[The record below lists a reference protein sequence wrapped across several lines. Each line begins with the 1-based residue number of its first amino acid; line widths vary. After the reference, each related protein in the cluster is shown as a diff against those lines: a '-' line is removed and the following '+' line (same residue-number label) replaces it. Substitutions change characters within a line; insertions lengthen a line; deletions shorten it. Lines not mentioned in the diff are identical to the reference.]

1 MRLLLFIVLLA
12 TSLCAQ
18 AQTAPTPFDRTHA
31 QFDALLKK
39 HVRWSQA
46 GTASQV
52 DYAGFLVDRA
62 PLKRY
67 LGSLA
72 AVGADEFATW
82 PSVDRQAF
90 LINAYNA
97 ATIDLVL
104 NRYPNLHSIKD
115 LGGLFSSPWGQTLVL
130 LFGKLRSLDDIE
142 HVMLRGAR
150 DYRDPRIHF
159 AVNCASIGCP
169 ALRPEAYV
177 GGRLQGQLDDQTRR
191 FLRDTSR
198 NRFDVRAGVLRVSK
212 IFDWYAEDFVRLS
225 GGVRPFL
232 ARYPGELAL
241 DAAGTS
247 RLVSGK
253 GALAFGE
260 YDWTLNGRRP

>member
-1 MRLLLFIVLLA
+1 MRLLLFILLLA

-18 AQTAPTPFDRTHA
+18 AQTTPTRFDRTHA
-31 QFDALLKK
+31 QFNALLNK
-39 HVRWSQA
+39 HVRWSPA

-52 DYAGFLVDRA
+52 DYARFLVDRA
-62 PLKRY
+62 HLKRY
-67 LGSLA
+67 LRSLA
-72 AVGADEFATW
+72 AVSAAEFATW

-104 NRYPNLHSIKD
+104 SRYPDLHSIKD
-115 LGGLFSSPWGQTLVL
+115 LGGLFSSPWDQTFVQ
-130 LFGKLRSLDDIE
+130 LFGKPRSLDDIE
-142 HVMLRGAR
+142 HVLLRGSR

-198 NRFDVRAGVLRVSK
+198 NRIDVRAGVLRVSK
-212 IFDWYAEDFVRLS
+212 IFDWYGEDFVRLA

-241 DAAGTS
+241 DAAATS

-253 GALAFGE
+253 GLLAYGD
-260 YDWTLNGRRP
+260 YDWRLNGSPP